1 MIKKSMQNR
10 TQIGSKID
18 LFLDPLWRCLATS
31 ILGRF
36 LGQFGVHFGIIL
48 GSKIG
53 LKAIGKIIKKMI
65 EKKSRK
71 TLQAVQETWPVV
83 P

>member
-1 MIKKSMQNR
+1 MIKQSMQNGAH
-10 TQIGSKID
+10 IDSKID

-31 ILGRF
+31 ILGR
-36 LGQFGVHFGIIL
+36 LWGRVGVQFGIIW

-53 LKAIGKIIKKMI
+53 LKGIGKNSKKRS
-65 EKKSRK
+65 KKVTQEIRA
-71 TLQAVQETWPVV
+71 LQETWPVV